1 MQRKASDFSARLQT
15 AGDMERVY
23 RRYVRPALVQ
33 TRTVGD
39 LKTFEKL
46 VMKKGLVLGLNE
58 ISSLRQRYASLR
70 RGDFPP
76 IQGEK
81 HPLLV
86 LQDVK
91 VLSPRLPLKLKRIH
105 TYQKWRGPSH
115 SASSSLQWHENL
127 QVSAT
132 QFLTRY
138 FH

>member
-1 MQRKASDFSARLQT
+1 MQRKADFSARLRT

-23 RRYVRPALVQ
+23 RRYVRPTRVQ
-33 TRTVGD
+33 RRTVGD

-46 VMKKGLVLGLNE
+46 VLKKGLVLGLNE
-58 ISSLRQRYASLR
+58 ISSLRQRYTSLR
-70 RGDFPP
+70 RGDLPA

-91 VLSPRLPLKLKRIH
+91 VLSPRVAPKLKRAH
-105 TYQKWRGPSH
+105 SYQKWRGPSCFT
-115 SASSSLQWHENL
+115 SSNLQWHENL
-127 QVSAT
+127 QVCSI

-138 FH
+138 FQ